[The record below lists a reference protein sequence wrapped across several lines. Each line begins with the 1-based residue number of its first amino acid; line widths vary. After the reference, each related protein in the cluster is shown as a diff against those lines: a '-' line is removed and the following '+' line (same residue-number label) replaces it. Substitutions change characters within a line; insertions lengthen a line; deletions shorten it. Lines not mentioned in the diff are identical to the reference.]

1 MTVVVKRERRCTE
14 CKRQFATPESFR
26 AHRYKFG
33 TCRSVEG
40 LAAAGFVETGKGWIL
55 AKSVGKK

>member
-1 MTVVVKRERRCTE
+1 MTSVVKRERRCTE

-33 TCRSVEG
+33 TCRSVEA

-55 AKSVGKK
+55 AKAVGRK